1 MAQGSPICT
10 RMILDEE
17 QKLNPPPPIYSRD
30 VDDKRASE
38 WTGQHADFAPQQQQ
52 STSTSYYAASPAGS
66 SSLASTSAHPSFSRP
81 RASGLPYQ
89 AFKSTYLAARG
100 RSLDKG
106 FSVSPPPSQ
115 EVPHPFVTHDV
126 NEDDW
131 LRCVV
136 RAFSHEIG
144 EYIFFLCSLDSF
156 LEDLRRAGSLT
167 EKDISR
173 SHLPIIS
180 WVPFVS
186 ELSYSYVF
194 ASLSY
199 LNIIAR
205 RVECI
210 WRAEVDEI
218 S

>member
-1 MAQGSPICT
+1 MSLLCSPLDLQRFEGKFRCKYYGPRLTICT

-144 EYIFFLCSLDSF
+144 EYIFFCV
-156 LEDLRRAGSLT
+156 
-167 EKDISR
+167 
-173 SHLPIIS
+173 HLIAS
-180 WVPFVS
+180 WKI
-186 ELSYSYVF
+186 F
-194 ASLSY
+194 A
-199 LNIIAR
+199 
-205 RVECI
+205 EQ
-210 WRAEVDEI
+210 DP
-218 S
+218 